1 MFGITSN
8 LQKALFVTFE
18 GIDACGKS
26 TQIRLLHDYL
36 AQRGQNVVQVRDPGS
51 TGVSEAVRAILLDHA
66 YRDMSPWAEL
76 LLYEAA
82 RAQLVQEA
90 ILPALSQGTVVL
102 CDRFYDSTTA
112 YQGYARGLDL
122 ESVRQANVLGS
133 CGLTPDA
140 TFFVDVD
147 PIIAAQRKAAQ
158 GGRTDRIEAEGLE
171 FQRRVRAGYVAIQA
185 AEPQR
190 MYLIDGR
197 RTVTEIHQQ
206 IVQIFLQRQQL

>member
-1 MFGITSN
+1 MSGINAS
-8 LQKALFVTFE
+8 LEKALFVTFE

-26 TQIRLLHDYL
+26 TQIRLLHDFL
-36 AQRGQNVVQVRDPGS
+36 AQHRKTVVQLRDPGS
-51 TGVSEAVRAILLDHA
+51 TRVSEAVRAILLDHA
-66 YRDMSPWAEL
+66 HKAMSPWAEL

-90 ILPALSQGTVVL
+90 ILPALSQGAVVL

-122 ESVRQANVLGS
+122 ESVRQANILGS

-158 GGRTDRIEAEGLE
+158 GGGMDRIEAEGLA
-171 FQRRVRAGYVAIQA
+171 FQQRVRAGYVAIQA

-190 MYLIDGR
+190 VFHIDGSR
-197 RTVTEIHQQ
+197 SVAEVHQQ
-206 IVQIFLQRQQL
+206 IVQIFLHKQQQ